1 MAYRFSSLI
10 IGLSVGPSTP
20 FGGCSDTEVA
30 LGGFSPAGVAEPSLE
45 AFAAAS
51 AFAFLLFA
59 DLDSTAAAAAE
70 DAMILE
76 YRVGVTKK
84 QSPGLVNGKVLQ
96 RQCCLREGKKR
107 RVKGSKRGMEWISS
121 GS

>member
-1 MAYRFSSLI
+1 VKLLLAYLFRSLI

-20 FGGCSDTEVA
+20 FGGCSETEVA

-59 DLDSTAAAAAE
+59 DLDSTAATAAE
-70 DAMILE
+70 DAMILDNE
-76 YRVGVTKK
+76 LVDQETVT
-84 QSPGLVNGKVLQ
+84 GLDELKACKGSTVYAK
-96 RQCCLREGKKR
+96 KKR
-107 RVKGSKRGMEWISS
+107 RVKRFRSWDGIS
-121 GS
+121 

>member
-1 MAYRFSSLI
+1 MNLLLAYLFSSLI

-20 FGGCSDTEVA
+20 FGGCSETEVA

-59 DLDSTAAAAAE
+59 DLDSTAATAAE
-70 DAMILE
+70 DAMILDNE
-76 YRVGVTKK
+76 LVDKK
-84 QSPGLVNGKVLQ
+84 QLPGLMN
-96 RQCCLREGKKR
+96 R
-107 RVKGSKRGMEWISS
+107 RPAKATLFMRRRGE
-121 GS
+121 